1 MASGVIPQPQNNS
14 GDGYCKMPDGTLIQ
28 WGRTQIAANSSAV
41 TISFPLQFTDNDYGF
56 SVCGEYGSTSDTV
69 FALAYIRAASIQV
82 FRSQSQSFEQ
92 GFRWMAIGRWK

>member
-1 MASGVIPQPQNNS
+1 MANGVIPQPQNNS

-41 TISFPLQFTDNDYGF
+41 TISFSQRFTRNTYGF
-56 SVCGEYGSTSDTV
+56 SVCGEYGNTSGAV
-69 FALAYIRAASIQV
+69 FALASIEAGSIQV
-82 FRSQSQSFEQ
+82 YRSQSQSYAQ